1 MIRIVVGGQINKQE
15 IAAFTKN
22 FMGTNASV
30 DIKNDLDAV
39 MAMQA
44 GQYDYYIGACN
55 TGGGGALAMA
65 MALLGPAKCQT
76 ISMPGR
82 ISPDADIIGAVKA
95 GKIAYGFTAQ
105 HAEQVLPV
113 LLKAILEK

>member
-22 FMGTNASV
+22 FMGSNATV
-30 DIKNDLDAV
+30 DVKNDLDAT
-39 MAMQA
+39 MAIQA

-65 MALLGPAKCQT
+65 MALLGAAKCQT

-82 ISPDADIIGAVKA
+82 ISPEDRKSV
-95 GKIAYGFTAQ
+95 
-105 HAEQVLPV
+105 V
-113 LLKAILEK
+113 

>member
-39 MAMQA
+39 MAM
-44 GQYDYYIGACN
+44 
-55 TGGGGALAMA
+55 
-65 MALLGPAKCQT
+65 
-76 ISMPGR
+76 
-82 ISPDADIIGAVKA
+82 
-95 GKIAYGFTAQ
+95 
-105 HAEQVLPV
+105 
-113 LLKAILEK
+113 